1 MQIRTYFDE
10 LLYVNVNF
18 TIIILMKYALILTK
32 YSMLMLIFR
41 LLMLILLLLC

>member
-10 LLYVNVNF
+10 IQYANVNF

-32 YSMLMLIFR
+32 YSILMLIFR